1 MNLRVSQATPTRT
14 ALPLQR
20 PPLIGVFE
28 TALPHL
34 HAVKNWEI
42 CFIMTQKNRKLSVDS
57 SSVDEL
63 TPLVMR
69 RGSCKKC
76 SRSLSLGN
84 VESEARQLNQSLK
97 MSFRDQTL
105 ADDHVGRSDALIIS
119 HSYIKYN
126 ETFHKLFQ
134 EIPKEERLIHTF
146 TCALQR
152 EVLYHG
158 RLFVS
163 QNHVCF
169 YSSVLLKATKVVIAI
184 SSMREI
190 KKHNP
195 ALTVLSVRT
204 SSGEKYL
211 FASLRKYTICYRL
224 LQSLCCQAQEGS
236 PNSSPS
242 LSSAQFEAEQDVAS
256 SFSSSESFDNVDLN
270 NGITPVNDE
279 ANGTCRSTQGSSFK
293 NENSRAE
300 KVVPFLF
307 FREILSLRVVLHI
320 FVILLLLLLLASGYL
335 GLRITALEEQLSSLG
350 ALADLTSHYT
360 EFQET

>member
-1 MNLRVSQATPTRT
+1 
-14 ALPLQR
+14 
-20 PPLIGVFE
+20 
-28 TALPHL
+28 
-34 HAVKNWEI
+34 
-42 CFIMTQKNRKLSVDS
+42 MTQKNRKLSVDS

-105 ADDHVGRSDALIIS
+105 AGDHVGRSDVLIIS
-119 HSYIKYN
+119 HSYLKYN

-134 EIPKEERLIHTF
+134 EIPKEERLTHTF
-146 TCALQR
+146 TCALQK

-195 ALTVLSVRT
+195 ALSVLSVRT

-211 FASLRKYTICYRL
+211 FALFRKYTVCYRL

-236 PNSSPS
+236 PNRSPY
-242 LSSAQFEAEQDVAS
+242 LSSAEFEAEQDMAS

-270 NGITPVNDE
+270 NGITPINDE

-293 NENSRAE
+293 NENSRAESWISTFLE

>member
-1 MNLRVSQATPTRT
+1 
-14 ALPLQR
+14 
-20 PPLIGVFE
+20 
-28 TALPHL
+28 
-34 HAVKNWEI
+34 
-42 CFIMTQKNRKLSVDS
+42 MTQKNRKLSVDS
-57 SSVDEL
+57 SSVDEP

-84 VESEARQLNQSLK
+84 VESEARQLNQSLR

-105 ADDHVGRSDALIIS
+105 ADDHVGRSDVLIMS

-169 YSSVLLKATKVVIAI
+169 YSSVLLKVTKVVIAI
-184 SSMREI
+184 SNMREI

-195 ALTVLSVRT
+195 ALSVLSVRT

-211 FASLRKYTICYRL
+211 FASLRKYTVCYRL
-224 LQSLCCQAQEGS
+224 LQSLCCQTQEGS
-236 PNSSPS
+236 PNNSPY
-242 LSSAQFEAEQDVAS
+242 LSSAEFEAEQDVAS

-270 NGITPVNDE
+270 NGITPINGE
-279 ANGTCRSTQGSSFK
+279 ANGTCRSTQGSNFK

-300 KVVPFLF
+300 SWILTFLEKVV
-307 FREILSLRVVLHI
+307 REILSLRVVLHI